1 MKNNTLFKITD
12 EVAQRMH
19 KLFQSEDFK
28 SFMTTM
34 KANTTADNGT
44 FRMVI
49 STNDVD
55 RHGEIVVQEGLDTTR
70 YMTNPVVLWGHDS
83 SAIPVGITDTII
95 RETRGTRVS
104 TIAEGRF
111 AEHAFAQ
118 TLRKLYDA
126 GMLKT
131 SSIGFIPSEYEGN
144 KITKAELLEWS
155 FVSIPAN
162 PFALDAAKTL
172 GLDVVELFTKGFLKQ
187 AEGEEVKTEEETT
200 TEETVE
206 EPGEVVDVTNTE
218 EKGAIADEIT
228 EMDMNKLKW
237 DKFSKVDKI
246 YWAFMDV
253 YFCEETPVEAF
264 DSLLNEFIT
273 LIQGNTVATPTI
285 IVSDNSFETAKA
297 KYFETEIKA
306 GAVLSKANKQKILD
320 AKVALEEV
328 IALAENVSEN
338 DVDVPADTNVEIV
351 EEVEEAGEFLKLR
364 GALQGIAK
372 NMQDV
377 LTDAKNVAREKG
389 HKVR

>member
-1 MKNNTLFKITD
+1 MNEQTLFKMTE
-12 EVAQRMH
+12 EVASRMH
-19 KLFQSEDFK
+19 KLFESADFK
-28 SFMTTM
+28 SFMSTM
-34 KANTTADNGT
+34 KANTKSDNGT

-95 RETRGTRVS
+95 RETRGNKTV

-131 SSIGFIPSEYEGN
+131 SSIGFIPNEYEGN
-144 KITKAELLEWS
+144 RITKAELLEWS

-172 GLDVVELFTKGFLKQ
+172 GLDVSMLLQKGFMKQ
-187 AEGEEVKTEEETT
+187 VEGEETT
-200 TEETVE
+200 TEEETETVE
-206 EPGEVVDVTNTE
+206 EPGEAVEVTEVE
-218 EKGAIADEIT
+218 EKGAIADEISD
-228 EMDMNKLKW
+228 EDARKMKW
-237 DKFSKVDKI
+237 DKFSKIDKV

-253 YFCEETPVEAF
+253 YFNEDTPVDAF
-264 DSLLNEFIT
+264 DSLLAEYIT
-273 LIQGNTVATPTI
+273 LISGNTVETPII
-285 IVSDNSFETAKA
+285 IVSENNFETAKA

-338 DVDVPADTNVEIV
+338 DVDVPADTNVEDA
-351 EEVEEAGEFLKLR
+351 EEVKRAGDFLKLR
-364 GALQGIAK
+364 GAMQGIATV
-372 NMQDV
+372 MQEV
-377 LTDAKNVAREKG
+377 LTDAKQVTIKNG